1 MTLVSWSGVTREQQV
16 CEVRGRSLA
25 ARRCKMDERVQWEPV
40 DTPEGYERW
49 IVRLCLDMAFT
60 HTQVPYEVIG
70 AVRELAERHGIEA
83 GIEAAHVVLRAF
95 EAGRCGESRERDA

>member
-1 MTLVSWSGVTREQQV
+1 
-16 CEVRGRSLA
+16 
-25 ARRCKMDERVQWEPV
+25 MDERAQWELV

-83 GIEAAHVVLRAF
+83 GIEAAHVVLSAF
-95 EAGRCGESRERDA
+95 DSGRRGESRERDA

>member
-1 MTLVSWSGVTREQQV
+1 
-16 CEVRGRSLA
+16 
-25 ARRCKMDERVQWEPV
+25 MDERVQWEPV